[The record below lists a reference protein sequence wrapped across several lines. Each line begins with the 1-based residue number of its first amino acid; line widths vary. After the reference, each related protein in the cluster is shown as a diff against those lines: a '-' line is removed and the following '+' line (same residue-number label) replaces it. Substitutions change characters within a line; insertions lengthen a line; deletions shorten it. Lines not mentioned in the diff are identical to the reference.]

1 MPLPKPSELGSSA
14 NASRIRVILK
24 GAETK
29 QSQLTPKM
37 EKTELLHIVTHEN
50 ADRYSSEMDQAFQLR
65 HKVFVEEKGWTDLER
80 DDGREIDRFDSIDA
94 VHMLYV
100 EDGRVVGY
108 QRMLPSTR
116 PHLLTEVLSD
126 LCEGEPPVGPN
137 IWEWTRYCVE
147 AGHRERGRMLSP
159 VANAL
164 LAGIVEWGLARGIDT
179 IIIEMN
185 PLWLLRLVQLHFRV
199 TPLGVPR
206 NIGGEET
213 VAVTASF
220 DERTLARLH
229 EMRRASAKAGAGD
242 G

>member
-1 MPLPKPSELGSSA
+1 M
-14 NASRIRVILK
+14 
-24 GAETK
+24 
-29 QSQLTPKM
+29 
-37 EKTELLHIVTHEN
+37 LHIVNTEN
-50 ADRYSSEMDQAFQLR
+50 AHSYRAELDDAFRLR
-65 HKVFVEEKGWTDLER
+65 HKIFVDEKGWSDLYRE
-80 DDGREIDRFDSIDA
+80 DGRETDRFDDEHA
-94 VHMLYV
+94 VHMLFIA
-100 EDGRVVGY
+100 ESRVVGY

-126 LCEGEPPVGPN
+126 LCEGTPPVGPN

-164 LAGIVEWGLARGIDT
+164 LSGIVEWGLDRGVDT

-206 NIGGEET
+206 MIGAEET
-213 VAVTASF
+213 VAVTATF
-220 DERTLARLH
+220 DERTLARLY
-229 EMRRASAKAGAGD
+229 ETRKASA
-242 G
+242 

>member
-1 MPLPKPSELGSSA
+1 M
-14 NASRIRVILK
+14 
-24 GAETK
+24 
-29 QSQLTPKM
+29 
-37 EKTELLHIVTHEN
+37 LHIVTNEN
-50 ADRYSSEMDQAFQLR
+50 VDLYRTELDQAFQLR
-65 HKVFVEEKGWTDLER
+65 HKVFVEEKNWIELS
-80 DDGREIDRFDSIDA
+80 REDRRETDRFDDEYA
-94 VHMLYV
+94 VHMLFIT
-100 EDGRVVGY
+100 DSRVIGY

-116 PHLLTEVLSD
+116 PHLLTEVLLE

-164 LAGIVEWGLARGIDT
+164 LSGIVEWGIARGIDT

-185 PLWLLRLVQLHFRV
+185 PLWLLRLVQLHFMV
-199 TPLGVPR
+199 KPLGVPR
-206 NIGGEET
+206 IVGGEET

-220 DERTLARLH
+220 DARTLARLH
-229 EMRRASAKAGAGD
+229 EMRKTSVQSGAVD